1 MPLTDQ
7 LEERAKRK
15 LQEKE
20 DDRIEMENED
30 QAFFRKRSEKDD
42 LFDLDA

>member
-15 LQEKE
+15 LQERE
-20 DDRIEMENED
+20 DMKIEMENED
-30 QAFFRKRSEKDD
+30 QAFFRKKAEKED